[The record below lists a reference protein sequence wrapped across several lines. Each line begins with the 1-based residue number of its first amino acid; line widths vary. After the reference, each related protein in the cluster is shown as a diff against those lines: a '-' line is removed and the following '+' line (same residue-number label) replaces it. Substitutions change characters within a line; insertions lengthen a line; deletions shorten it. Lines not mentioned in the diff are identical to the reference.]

1 MTRTQFKLTFIW
13 LFLLA
18 LAAGQM
24 SVQSA
29 QTTGDEFFEKKI
41 RPILVDNCYAC
52 HSSKSKK
59 PMGGLVLD
67 TKAGLQK
74 GGVSGATLVPGKPG
88 ESLLMRVLR
97 YNDPMLKMPPAGKL
111 SEAVIADFEQWI
123 AAGAPDPRVDAVA
136 VTAPAKPG
144 GIDFEKGRRWW
155 AFHPVR
161 EIAAPAVKKAAWA
174 RTKTDRFILAKL
186 EQHKLTPSAEADART
201 LILRAYLDLT
211 GLKPSYEEVE
221 AFAKDKDPGAYEK
234 LVDRL
239 LASPRYGERW
249 GRYWLDVARYAEN
262 GDTGGNRQAYPYA
275 WRYRDWVIEAVN
287 KDLPYD
293 QFIKQQLAA
302 DLMPGTSRNDLRA
315 LGYLGMAPSEWKE
328 KKLSKEL
335 IDNLLLEEWDE
346 RVDAVGRG
354 MLGLSVACARC
365 HDHKFDPISQKDYYA
380 LAGVFASTSP
390 AVRPLREV
398 DAATETKYL
407 AARHRVT
414 ELNGLLGFLTGEKT
428 LDQSIAKPKAAE
440 CRAEMAALKA
450 EMKTLQAQYPE
461 LVEAVVK
468 IGAAR
473 ENAGANA
480 NANANA
486 ANANKTPTNNGPA
499 NNANANRNAAM
510 RRMEEEAKAP
520 FINAVHDA
528 AMDADGSYAD
538 YTPLVIKP
546 GAARDLPVFARGS
559 SASPG
564 EIVPRHFLTVL
575 SKNPNEVFKRGSG
588 RLELAE
594 KILTDA
600 APLSARVIVNRVWG
614 WHFGKHLV
622 ATPSDFGDRGEKPTH
637 PELLDALTAR
647 FIANGWSLKW
657 LHREMMLSATYRQA
671 SKPRPDAAA
680 LDEENKWLW
689 RMQPR
694 RLDAEALRDSLLQA
708 AGSLNLEMYGPSQ
721 NLDSL
726 ENTRRTVYGRINRGS
741 TSDILRLYD
750 FPNPFQHSPTRNLT
764 ITPLQELF
772 VLNSPFI
779 QQLSAT
785 LAKAVESEPDAAG
798 RVRGLYRKVLCR
810 DPQFAEIK
818 AGVSYLN
825 AATTAQLAQV
835 LLATNEEMFWP

>member
-1 MTRTQFKLTFIW
+1 MASARFKLTISI
-13 LFLLA
+13 LFVFTLVASQLNA
-18 LAAGQM
+18 
-24 SVQSA
+24 QSN
-29 QTTGDEFFEKKI
+29 GNELFEKKI
-41 RPILVDNCYAC
+41 RPVLVDNCYAC
-52 HSSKSKK
+52 HSSKMKK

-67 TKAGLQK
+67 TKEGLLK
-74 GGVSGATLVPGKPG
+74 GGVSGAAIVPGKPA
-88 ESLLMRVLR
+88 ESLLMRVMR
-97 YNDPMLKMPPAGKL
+97 YGDPMLKMPPAGQL
-111 SEAVIADFEQWI
+111 PDAVIADFEQWI
-123 AAGAPDPRVDAVA
+123 SAGAPDPRTETVA
-136 VTAPAKPG
+136 ANAPAKPR
-144 GIDFEKGRRWW
+144 GIDFDKGRQWW
-155 AFHPVR
+155 SFQPVK
-161 EIAAPAVKKAAWA
+161 AMTAPAVRQAAWT
-174 RTKTDRFILAKL
+174 RTKIDNFILAKL
-186 EQHKLTPSAEADART
+186 EQNKLTPSPQADART

-221 AFAKDKDPGAYEK
+221 AFAKDKDPRAYER

-249 GRYWLDVARYAEN
+249 GRYWLDVARYGEN

-275 WRYRDWVIEAVN
+275 WRYRDWVIEAMNADV
-287 KDLPYD
+287 PYD
-293 QFIKQQLAA
+293 RFIKQQLAA

-390 AVRPLREV
+390 AIRPLREI

-428 LDQSIAKPKAAE
+428 LDQSIAKPKAEA
-440 CRAEMAALKA
+440 CRAEIAALKA

-461 LVEAVVK
+461 LTEAVVK

-473 ENAGANA
+473 ENAAANA
-480 NANANA
+480 NAN
-486 ANANKTPTNNGPA
+486 
-499 NNANANRNAAM
+499 NANRTPAAAAK
-510 RRMEEEAKAP
+510 RAEEEAKAP
-520 FINAVHDA
+520 FINAVVDA
-528 AMDADGSYAD
+528 AMDSDGSYAD
-538 YTPLVIKP
+538 YTPLTIKP
-546 GAARDLPVFARGS
+546 GQARDLPVFGRGN
-559 SASPG
+559 SAAPG

-575 SKNPNEVFKRGSG
+575 AKNPNETFKRGSG

-622 ATPSDFGDRGEKPTH
+622 TTPSDFGDRGEKPSH
-637 PELLDALTAR
+637 PELLDDLTAR

-657 LHREMMLSATYRQA
+657 LHREIMLSSTYRQA
-671 SKPRPDAAA
+671 SKPRTDAAA
-680 LDEENKWLW
+680 IDEENKWLW

-694 RLDAEALRDSLLQA
+694 RLDAEAIRDSLLQA

-721 NLDSL
+721 NLDNL
-726 ENTRRTVYGRINRGS
+726 ENTRRTVYGRIQRGGS
-741 TSDILRLYD
+741 SDILRLYD

-779 QQLSAT
+779 KQLSSA
-785 LAKAVESEPDAAG
+785 LAKAVEAETDPAT
-798 RVRGLYRKVLCR
+798 RVRSLYRKILLR
-810 DPQFAEIK
+810 DPSAAESKI
-818 AGVSYLN
+818 ALSYLTS
-825 AATTAQLAQV
+825 ATLEQFAQV
-835 LLATNEEMFWP
+835 LLATNEEVFWP